1 MLKNDDL
8 VGVNADYQNNANG
21 SASSPLSYLSVKQ
34 TPLYMKAK
42 DDLREGNLESALL
55 TIESCLTTSLAQLSG
70 DEFHTALAPLYYLY
84 GTTLLYLVEEN
95 DALLPPPPPQDQQEE
110 EDEEEGEQNHY
121 SDGQVGEIQGDLQE
135 QNQEQN
141 MTEDVQVA
149 WENLDLSR
157 TILHR
162 ALDDILPDLMAKLPP
177 SNNSKAET
185 RKTNKGDSD
194 DDLIIAEQVFD
205 LGQIYLRLG
214 DIQKANGDYVH
225 AVEDYNMCKNIWIGL
240 RNLIQKPENER
251 KIAHCY
257 YCIAEVLMM
266 LANDADKQQQ
276 VTSGDAGLEEVLQ
289 SVASASAVASSSK
302 STQGEI
308 DQHRKLSISNYLTC
322 GQTFANV
329 IALLCNEKVTVL
341 DDDDDESKTKQ
352 IVAPSLVDIVQSASE
367 KLQLLRSNVAYM
379 NSSSKDDESTVAEI
393 KEILDEIQEVIDSSI
408 SEAKVLREDVSQ
420 MKKNLSTASEQN
432 DDTKNAFSTTT
443 IGFGP
448 AATSI
453 TSTVTDIPVLVAKKK
468 KKTKDE
474 DTAGNEP
481 KRLKSS

>member
-1 MLKNDDL
+1 
-8 VGVNADYQNNANG
+8 
-21 SASSPLSYLSVKQ
+21 
-34 TPLYMKAK
+34 
-42 DDLREGNLESALL
+42 
-55 TIESCLTTSLAQLSG
+55 
-70 DEFHTALAPLYYLY
+70 
-84 GTTLLYLVEEN
+84 
-95 DALLPPPPPQDQQEE
+95 
-110 EDEEEGEQNHY
+110 
-121 SDGQVGEIQGDLQE
+121 
-135 QNQEQN
+135 
-141 MTEDVQVA
+141 
-149 WENLDLSR
+149 
-157 TILHR
+157 
-162 ALDDILPDLMAKLPP
+162 
-177 SNNSKAET
+177 
-185 RKTNKGDSD
+185 
-194 DDLIIAEQVFD
+194 
-205 LGQIYLRLG
+205 
-214 DIQKANGDYVH
+214 
-225 AVEDYNMCKNIWIGL
+225 MCKNIWIGL

-276 VTSGDAGLEEVLQ
+276 QQVTSGDAGLEEVLQ
-289 SVASASAVASSSK
+289 SVASAVASSSN
-302 STQGEI
+302 SNQGEI

-341 DDDDDESKTKQ
+341 DDDESKTKQ

-420 MKKNLSTASEQN
+420 MKKNLSTAAEQN

-468 KKTKDE
+468 KKRKDE